1 MDPITREEQLMAGE
15 QLEPITRKEY
25 FLAKAAGMD
34 VETPEPIT
42 REEMFLSMISG
53 GGTGGSGGADWNA
66 KEGEPGYVKNRTHY
80 EEITVVNK
88 PLNITWYGNG
98 EGLVSFEA
106 WGDYYYKVSDLVLTD
121 EQIKL
126 IEMDDFYG
134 DHTVVSEVWDHL
146 VDSGSVME
154 DIVLFNLVLF
164 VRKDNLSFM
173 DITIPE
179 KGIYFAR
186 WPENYITTIT
196 TTEPITIPETT
207 IKTIDEK
214 FLPIGKPLFVNI
226 QPTGGYSITGTT
238 NMPYAEFRYLIE
250 NNVYFGA
257 YVCYSEYTF
266 APIVVVAER
275 SDCLVLRFSDNTDNP
290 ILTVYWLPDDTFT
303 LEDPME

>member
-1 MDPITREEQLMAGE
+1 MDPITREEKLMAGE

-66 KEGEPGYVKNRTHY
+66 SEGEPGYVKNRTHY

-88 PLNITWYGNG
+88 PLNITWDGNV

-106 WGDYYYKVSDLVLTD
+106 WDSYYYKVSDLVLTD

-126 IEMDDFYG
+126 TEMDDFHG
-134 DHTVVSEVWDHL
+134 DHTVASEMWDFL
-146 VDSGSVME
+146 VEVGCVME

-164 VRKDNLSFM
+164 VRKDNLSVM

-214 FLPIGKPLFVNI
+214 FLPIGKPLLVNI
-226 QPTGGYSITGTT
+226 RPTGGYSIIGTA
-238 NMPYAEFRYLIE
+238 NMPYAEFRSLIE
-250 NNVYFGA
+250 SNVYSGA
-257 YVCYSEYTF
+257 YVYYGERTF
-266 APIVVVAER
+266 CPLVVWTDR
-275 SDCLVLRFSDNTDNP
+275 SDCLILSFSENTDNP

-303 LEDPME
+303 LEEPMG

>member
-80 EEITVVNK
+80 EETTVVNE
-88 PLNITWYGNG
+88 PLNITWDGNTD
-98 EGLVSFEA
+98 GLLCVNMF
-106 WGDYYYKVSDLVLTD
+106 YKVSDIVLDD
-121 EQIKL
+121 EQIKKL
-126 IEMDDFYG
+126 TITRTDDGIVNSAEYWAYPFIVNDFIAIYE
-134 DHTVVSEVWDHL
+134 DVV
-146 VDSGSVME
+146 
-154 DIVLFNLVLF
+154 FC
-164 VRKDNLSFM
+164 RKPCYVGGF
-173 DITIPE
+173 IFQET
-179 KGIYFAR
+179 GIYLYRESDDNPFYVSSLKGDI
-186 WPENYITTIT
+186 EHTK
-196 TTEPITIPETT
+196 TT

-214 FLPIGKPLFVNI
+214 FLPTGKPLFVNI
-226 QPTGGYSITGTT
+226 EPTGGYSITGTT

-257 YVCYSEYTF
+257 YVCYSEDTF

-275 SDCLVLRFSDNTDNP
+275 SDCLVLKFSDNTDNP
-290 ILTVYWLPDDTFT
+290 TLTVYWLPDDTFT
-303 LEDPME
+303 LEDPMG